1 MILCRRKI
9 NPFRFSLIA
18 LFIAITGLPILYS
31 VAVYEEHINAF
42 FPFISSFGVFPPE
55 KYGFFVMMTSYSI
68 FNTAGN
74 WFWFRIVKTKIS
86 NMSKSLIPHLVNS
99 FIRILMTISGLCLTG
114 LSIFDMEKYNW
125 HHYLM
130 TVCNFFCHGL
140 SAMLGGCLLFK
151 YFEDSRWFWC
161 VRFILTIK
169 MLLSAIAFVYFNF
182 LGLPVLDT
190 LNIYRM
196 LPTDGGYWEFVYCA
210 MAEWVMVATCI
221 LYTLVIALET
231 NKYGRSVM
239 RTVSRDTSTVQ
250 LLRNV

>member
-1 MILCRRKI
+1 MILCRRRI

-18 LFIAITGLPILYS
+18 LFIAIIGLPILYS
-31 VAVYEEHINAF
+31 VAVYNEHINAF

-55 KYGFFVMMTSYSI
+55 KYGFFVMMTTYSI

-74 WFWFRIVKTKIS
+74 WFWFQIVKTKIS
-86 NMSKSLIPHLVNS
+86 NMSKSLIPLFINS
-99 FIRILMTISGLCLTG
+99 IIRLLMTISGLCLTG
-114 LSIFDMEKYNW
+114 LSIFDMEEYNW

-140 SAMLGGCLLFK
+140 SITLGGCLMLK
-151 YFEDSRWFWC
+151 YFEDSHWFWC
-161 VRFILTIK
+161 IRFTMTVEMIF
-169 MLLSAIAFVYFNF
+169 SAIAFVYFNF
-182 LGLPVLDT
+182 TGLPRLDT

-221 LYTLVIALET
+221 VYTLVIALET
-231 NKYGRSVM
+231 NKYGKSLM